1 MQLSY
6 ESAKDVVLEGV
17 HSELQEIFNYDP
29 SIKRCREDDSHPMRL
44 QGITR
49 AFEILLCHYKDED
62 NPEKIQQTLMKKVH
76 NCQVYFDIYKLQ
88 YFPSSFKVKIKNI

>member
-6 ESAKDVVLEGV
+6 ESAKDVVLDGV
-17 HSELQEIFNYDP
+17 HSELLEIFNYDP

-49 AFEILLCHYKDED
+49 AFEILLCHYK
-62 NPEKIQQTLMKKVH
+62 EKDDLAKMQQISAKKVH

-88 YFPSSFKVKIKNI
+88 YFSSF